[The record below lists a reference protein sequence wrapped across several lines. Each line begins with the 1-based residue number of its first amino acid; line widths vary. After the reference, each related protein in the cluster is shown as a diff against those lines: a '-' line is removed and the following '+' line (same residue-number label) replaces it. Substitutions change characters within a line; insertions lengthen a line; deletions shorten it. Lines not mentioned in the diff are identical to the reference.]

1 MKNIST
7 FRVFRCYKTYDG
19 LKDIE
24 KRRCSSADNWDWSWV
39 GRCIYVNVYVQFFGF
54 LFGRKYTKP
63 LTLHRP
69 TIKIVC

>member
-24 KRRCSSADNWDWSWV
+24 KRKCSSADNWGWSLGWPMYLRKRLRAV
-39 GRCIYVNVYVQFFGF
+39 FRFFIW
-54 LFGRKYTKP
+54 KKI
-63 LTLHRP
+63 HK
-69 TIKIVC
+69 TINFASPYY